1 MGDPRK
7 FRATYDRPSHP
18 WQEERLAMEKPLVQD
33 YGLKNKTE
41 LYKIISKVKTY
52 TATAERLIAST
63 GAQADLEKQQL
74 FAKLGKLGLIGT
86 STNLDD
92 VLGLQPRD
100 LLERRLQTMVFRKGL
115 ARSPKQARQF
125 IAHEHIMVNGKKITA
140 PNYLVTVAEE
150 SMISV
155 VPSSTLASP
164 DHPERVPIQ
173 KKAKKPRPAPRDR
186 RDRRGG
192 RR

>member
-1 MGDPRK
+1 
-7 FRATYDRPSHP
+7 
-18 WQEERLAMEKPLVQD
+18 MEKPLVQD

-52 TATAERLIAST
+52 TATAKRLIAST